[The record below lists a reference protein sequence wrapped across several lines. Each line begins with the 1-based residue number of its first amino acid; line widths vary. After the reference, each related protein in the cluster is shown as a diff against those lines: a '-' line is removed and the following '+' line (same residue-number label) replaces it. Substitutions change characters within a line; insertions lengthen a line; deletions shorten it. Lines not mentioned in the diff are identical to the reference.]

1 MILQETDTK
10 TIVNRLREELHPMAI
25 YLFGSQS
32 SGKADAAD
40 SDVDLFIV
48 VPDDGEDSYRKTV
61 RAYRSLRDLGFPK
74 DILVRHE
81 SRFHERSAWQNSVES
96 QVVQTGQL
104 LYRSDETRV

>member
-10 TIVNRLREELHPMAI
+10 EIVERIRKELHPNAI

-32 SGKADAAD
+32 SGKATTAD
-40 SDVDLFIV
+40 SDVDLCIV

-74 DILVRHE
+74 DVLVRHE
-81 SRFHERSAWQNSVES
+81 SRFNERSAWSNSVES
-96 QVVQTGQL
+96 QVIKTGQL
-104 LYRSDETRV
+104 LYRNDEPRV